1 MSSIDK
7 AYENYYKYKSD
18 DRDYILNVNGYEPTE
33 KTYLKRLM
41 M

>member
-18 DRDYILNVNGYEPTE
+18 DRDYILNNNGYEPLN
-33 KTYLKRLM
+33 KTIFERLM